1 MTVVA
6 WDGKTLA
13 ADTQVRRGDVRTVGH
28 AKIKDYEDCVYA
40 ITGDATHFDT
50 LIGWHRNG
58 CIVADYPADC
68 KDATTLIVVD
78 KRSGECVSY
87 IEGPYAWRAGD
98 VSAWG
103 CGMSMASGAM
113 YAGASAVEAVQICID
128 HCDGVGGT
136 VMSVT
141 VTGPKPRRKKA

>member
-1 MTVVA
+1 MTVIA

-13 ADTQVRRGDVRTVGH
+13 ADTQVRRGDVRTTGH
-28 AKIKDYEDCVYA
+28 AKIKDYEEYAYA

-50 LIGWHRNG
+50 LVAWHRAG
-58 CIVADYPADC
+58 GVVADYPADC

-78 KRSGECVSY
+78 KRSGECASY
-87 IEGPYAWRAGD
+87 IEGPYAWRADG

-103 CGMSMASGAM
+103 CGMSMAHGAM
-113 YAGASAVEAVQICID
+113 YAGASAAEAVQICID

-141 VTGPKPRRKKA
+141 VTGQKPRRKK